1 MNINNICLGCMKEKP
16 QPNMI
21 CPYCGYNF
29 APNEK
34 HQLPVNII
42 LNNTYLVG
50 KCLGDGGFG
59 ITYIGYDMN
68 LYKKVAIK
76 EFYLKG
82 YCNRGDNGFDV
93 ISEDEKKGVIFN
105 REKARFVEEGRILAQ
120 IDEQPGVVKV
130 MSYFEQNNTAYI
142 VMEFLEGTSLKSY
155 VKQQG
160 GKLEVGE
167 ALGIIQPVVK
177 ALAGIHEKGVV
188 HRDISPDNIMITNSG
203 KVKLIDFGA
212 AKTKE
217 DDMSANKVYKKSY
230 SPLEQQSREGVIGTY
245 SDIYALC
252 ASIYEIITGV
262 KVQNAR
268 ERAEM
273 DMVKSP
279 SELGVNVTPIQDAAI
294 MNGLAINIEDRI
306 KNAADLYYF
315 LFVYGN
321 TENPSGTA
329 MKKIIK
335 ESSTKVILEKMQ
347 KEKKTRKNKKATML
361 ALIII
366 TVLGCLIIMVRQLG
380 DMKQGKEDSPVV
392 ITDDGGN
399 YGETDDSSEL
409 TEEDLK
415 KYREELYGLINKE
428 REETHGEIIDISS
441 KYEAAASDCAKAC
454 TELDISGGNMNQ
466 LLSDA
471 MNTALRDNNLSNV
484 GWVIVTYN
492 TDFSIQQVY
501 EDIKAQ
507 IASVN
512 ASITNPIDLSN
523 CNGVGISLGVGKD
536 GTYYWVVIY
545 K

>member
-1 MNINNICLGCMKEKP
+1 MNVNNICLGCMKEKP
-16 QPNMI
+16 QQNMI

-29 APNEK
+29 EKNEK

-42 LNNTYLVG
+42 LNSAYLIG

-59 ITYIGYDMN
+59 ITYVGYDMN
-68 LYKKVAIK
+68 LYKKVAVK
-76 EFYLKG
+76 EFFLKG
-82 YCNRGDNGFDV
+82 YCHRGEDGFSV
-93 ISEDEKKGVIFN
+93 IPKDEKKGVVFN

-130 MSYFEQNNTAYI
+130 ISYFEQNNTAYI

-252 ASIYEIITGV
+252 ASVYEIITGI
-262 KVQNAR
+262 KVQNAK
-268 ERAEM
+268 ERAET
-273 DMVKSP
+273 DIVKTP
-279 SELGVNVTPIQDAAI
+279 SELGFNVTPIQDAAI
-294 MNGLAINIEDRI
+294 MNGLALDSDDRI

-321 TENPSGTA
+321 TDNPSGTA

-335 ESSTKVILEKMQ
+335 ESSTKVILDKMQ
-347 KEKKTRKNKKATML
+347 KEKKARKNKKTSMV
-361 ALIII
+361 ALVII
-366 TVLGCLIIMVRQLG
+366 TVLGCLIILVRQLG
-380 DMKQGKEDSPVV
+380 DMKQEKNDKPVV
-392 ITDDGGN
+392 ITDDGN
-399 YGETDDSSEL
+399 YGEVDDSSHI
-409 TEEDLK
+409 TEEELK
-415 KYREELYGLINKE
+415 KYREDIYGFINEE
-428 REETHGEIIDISS
+428 REESGGEIVDISS
-441 KYEAAASDCAKAC
+441 KYEAAASDCAKTC
-454 TELDISGGNMNQ
+454 TEVDLSGGNMNQ

-471 MNTALRDNNLSNV
+471 MNTALKDNNLSNV

-501 EDIKAQ
+501 EDIKTQ
-507 IASVN
+507 ITAVN
-512 ASITNPIDLSN
+512 ASITNPVDLGN